1 MPFQL
6 VRSFTIASLTM
17 FVLVA
22 AVLTVLKAKE
32 GEFFEE
38 AQSQQIRFFNSVQ
51 ENFAR
56 QQDQAALRD
65 LLSIHE
71 SANVSLAR
79 LFANSLW
86 ERNFAPYVAR
96 AQSLDVDA
104 CRALPDNRSAAGKAG
119 TPLERKACFSEI
131 GRKLEAFKEFKELD
145 ARVFEAMR
153 RSSVFKVK
161 VFDLRG
167 ITIYSSE
174 HGQMG
179 EDKVS
184 NAGWIGAALEGK
196 ASSEL
201 IHRDRFSAFEGVV
214 ENRDLISSYL
224 PILAPGSEQIVAVFE
239 VYADVTPFLAQMKN
253 TSDTIKNAAAAN
265 QSKVEQVAEE
275 NAQAIG
281 RNAKYLLAS
290 VVVMLALLFASLFAI
305 VRRADRII
313 VQQAKDRERAL
324 QQSAQS
330 EKMASLGQM
339 VAGVTHQLNTPLAF
353 SKNNVS
359 MAMEILK
366 SFEIP
371 LTVAGAFGNK
381 VAEAEGYYLTIDLAE
396 MRPQLAGV
404 SEVDADVSLPMEM
417 LGDTLNGLE
426 QMRELVENLGA
437 FTRLDRAMLASFNLN
452 KGLHNVV
459 YLSRSVAPASVT
471 IVEDFGRLP
480 MMECNPSQLNQVFL
494 NLINNAT
501 QSISGTG
508 TVTVRSRTD
517 GGRIRVDIIDTGSGI
532 PDAILPHIFETYY
545 TTKAAG
551 AGTGLGLAIA
561 REIVQEH
568 GGEIRLE
575 TKPGVGTSFSVFLPI
590 AAHSSN
596 NPV

>member
-1 MPFQL
+1 
-6 VRSFTIASLTM
+6 
-17 FVLVA
+17 
-22 AVLTVLKAKE
+22 
-32 GEFFEE
+32 
-38 AQSQQIRFFNSVQ
+38 
-51 ENFAR
+51 
-56 QQDQAALRD
+56 
-65 LLSIHE
+65 
-71 SANVSLAR
+71 
-79 LFANSLW
+79 
-86 ERNFAPYVAR
+86 
-96 AQSLDVDA
+96 
-104 CRALPDNRSAAGKAG
+104 
-119 TPLERKACFSEI
+119 
-131 GRKLEAFKEFKELD
+131 
-145 ARVFEAMR
+145 
-153 RSSVFKVK
+153 
-161 VFDLRG
+161 
-167 ITIYSSE
+167 
-174 HGQMG
+174 
-179 EDKVS
+179 
-184 NAGWIGAALEGK
+184 
-196 ASSEL
+196 
-201 IHRDRFSAFEGVV
+201 
-214 ENRDLISSYL
+214 
-224 PILAPGSEQIVAVFE
+224 
-239 VYADVTPFLAQMKN
+239 MKN
-253 TSDTIKNAAAAN
+253 TSAAIKNAAAAN
-265 QSKVEQVAEE
+265 QTKVEQVAEE

-353 SKNNVS
+353 SKNNVG
-359 MAMEILK
+359 MVMEILR
-366 SFEIP
+366 SFELP
-371 LTVAGAFGNK
+371 LRVAAALGKKVAAAEGDRLTV
-381 VAEAEGYYLTIDLAE
+381 DLAE
-396 MRPQLAGV
+396 MRPQLAGM
-404 SEVDADVSLPMEM
+404 SEVDSDVDLPMEM

-575 TKPGVGTSFSVFLPI
+575 TTPGVGTSFSVFLPI

>member
-366 SFEIP
+366 SFELP
-371 LTVAGAFGNK
+371 LKVAGAFGKK
-381 VAEAEGYYLTIDLAE
+381 VAEAEGDYLTIDLAE

-575 TKPGVGTSFSVFLPI
+575 TTPGVGTSFSVFLPI

>member
-1 MPFQL
+1 
-6 VRSFTIASLTM
+6 
-17 FVLVA
+17 
-22 AVLTVLKAKE
+22 
-32 GEFFEE
+32 
-38 AQSQQIRFFNSVQ
+38 
-51 ENFAR
+51 
-56 QQDQAALRD
+56 
-65 LLSIHE
+65 
-71 SANVSLAR
+71 
-79 LFANSLW
+79 
-86 ERNFAPYVAR
+86 
-96 AQSLDVDA
+96 
-104 CRALPDNRSAAGKAG
+104 
-119 TPLERKACFSEI
+119 
-131 GRKLEAFKEFKELD
+131 
-145 ARVFEAMR
+145 
-153 RSSVFKVK
+153 
-161 VFDLRG
+161 
-167 ITIYSSE
+167 
-174 HGQMG
+174 MG

-224 PILAPGSEQIVAVFE
+224 PVLAPGSGQIVAVFE
-239 VYADVTPFLAQMKN
+239 VYADVTPFLVQMKN
-253 TSDTIKNAAAAN
+253 TSAAIKNAAAAN
-265 QSKVEQVAEE
+265 QTKVEQVAEE

-353 SKNNVS
+353 SKNNVG
-359 MAMEILK
+359 MVMEILR
-366 SFEIP
+366 SFELP
-371 LTVAGAFGNK
+371 LRVAAALGKKVAAAEGDRLTV
-381 VAEAEGYYLTIDLAE
+381 DLAE
-396 MRPQLAGV
+396 MRPQLAGM
-404 SEVDADVSLPMEM
+404 SEVDSDVDLPMEM

-575 TKPGVGTSFSVFLPI
+575 TTPGVGTSFSVFLPI

>member
-366 SFEIP
+366 SFELP
-371 LTVAGAFGNK
+371 LKVAGAFGKK
-381 VAEAEGYYLTIDLAE
+381 VAEAEGDYLTIDLAE

>member
-22 AVLTVLKAKE
+22 AVLTVLKVKE
-32 GEFFEE
+32 GEFLEE

-51 ENFAR
+51 EDFAK

-104 CRALPDNRSAAGKAG
+104 CRALPDNRGPTSKAG
-119 TPLERKACFSEI
+119 TPLERKACFSEV
-131 GRKLEAFKEFKELD
+131 GRKLVAFKEFKDLD

-153 RSSVFKVK
+153 KSSVFKVK

-167 ITIYSSE
+167 ITVYSSE

-239 VYADVTPFLAQMKN
+239 VYADVTPFLGQMKN
-253 TSDTIKNAAAAN
+253 TSATIKNAAAAN
-265 QSKVEQVAEE
+265 QTKVEQVAEE

-313 VQQAKDRERAL
+313 MQQAKDRERAL

-359 MAMEILK
+359 MVMEILR
-366 SFEIP
+366 SFELP
-371 LTVAGAFGNK
+371 LKVAGAIGK
-381 VAEAEGYYLTIDLAE
+381 KAAEAEGDRLTVNLAE
-396 MRPQLAGV
+396 MQPQFAGM
-404 SEVDADVSLPMEM
+404 SEIDADVSLPMEM

-561 REIVQEH
+561 KEIVQEH

>member
-184 NAGWIGAALEGK
+184 NAGCVGAALEGK

-281 RNAKYLLAS
+281 RNAKYLLAT
-290 VVVMLALLFASLFAI
+290 VVVMLSLL
-305 VRRADRII
+305 
-313 VQQAKDRERAL
+313 
-324 QQSAQS
+324 
-330 EKMASLGQM
+330 
-339 VAGVTHQLNTPLAF
+339 
-353 SKNNVS
+353 
-359 MAMEILK
+359 
-366 SFEIP
+366 
-371 LTVAGAFGNK
+371 
-381 VAEAEGYYLTIDLAE
+381 
-396 MRPQLAGV
+396 
-404 SEVDADVSLPMEM
+404 
-417 LGDTLNGLE
+417 
-426 QMRELVENLGA
+426 
-437 FTRLDRAMLASFNLN
+437 
-452 KGLHNVV
+452 
-459 YLSRSVAPASVT
+459 LS
-471 IVEDFGRLP
+471 
-480 MMECNPSQLNQVFL
+480 
-494 NLINNAT
+494 
-501 QSISGTG
+501 
-508 TVTVRSRTD
+508 
-517 GGRIRVDIIDTGSGI
+517 
-532 PDAILPHIFETYY
+532 
-545 TTKAAG
+545 
-551 AGTGLGLAIA
+551 
-561 REIVQEH
+561 
-568 GGEIRLE
+568 
-575 TKPGVGTSFSVFLPI
+575 
-590 AAHSSN
+590 
-596 NPV
+596 